1 MLELA
6 VFGVLIVL
14 YGLVSRRLEG
24 TCLTAPMVFAAA
36 GLAVGALGGSLGV
49 EVEVGSAGAHLEV
62 AATARHIA
70 EIALVLLL
78 FTDAARIDMGVL
90 RTGRSL
96 PRRLLGIGLPL
107 TIVLGS
113 LVALGLLSSE
123 VELWEACLVGA
134 IL

>member
-24 TCLTAPMVFAAA
+24 TWLTAPMIFAAA

-49 EVEVGSAGAHLEV
+49 EVEVGSAGARLEV
-62 AATARHIA
+62 AETARHIA

-107 TIVLGS
+107 TIV
-113 LVALGLLSSE
+113 ARQPRRPR
-123 VELWEACLVGA
+123 AA
-134 IL
+134 QQ